1 MERPEKTPDGR
12 EVRALL
18 SSEKSESEDKRMKE
32 LEINKFGKTR
42 KDTRWK
48 GGESVVVELEKSE
61 SEDGCMRELIEI

>member
-32 LEINKFGKTR
+32 REDERGRSRN
-42 KDTRWK
+42 
-48 GGESVVVELEKSE
+48 GGH
-61 SEDGCMRELIEI
+61 